1 MKKLLIVAGLVL
13 SSSAAM
19 AQEQIAVTLCSFVAE
34 DNRNQVRKVLTDNK
48 LNMRNIYSGIR
59 CNNESLLQLAIR
71 NDALDT
77 GTFIVK
83 QMPAKVLADASYEAW
98 ASANGFSDSALVNI
112 IKTRL
117 GE

>member
-1 MKKLLIVAGLVL
+1 MKKLLIIAGLVV
-13 SSSAAM
+13 SSSAM
-19 AQEQIAVTLCSFVAE
+19 AQENIAVSLCSFVAE
-34 DNRNQVRKVLTDNK
+34 DNRNQVRKVLSDNK
-48 LNMRNIYSGIR
+48 LNMRNIYSNIR
-59 CNNESLLQLAIR
+59 CNNESLLQFAIR

-83 QMPAKVLADASYEAW
+83 QMPAKILADSDYEGW
-98 ASANGFSDSALVNI
+98 AAENGFADNPLVNI

>member
-1 MKKLLIVAGLVL
+1 MKKLLIITGLIFA
-13 SSSAAM
+13 SSAI
-19 AQEQIAVTLCSFVAE
+19 AQDQIAVSLCSFVAQ
-34 DNRNQVRKVLTDNK
+34 DNRNQVRKVLSDNK
-48 LNMRNIYSGIR
+48 LNMRNIYANIR

-83 QMPAKVLADASYEAW
+83 QMPAKVLAESGYDDW
-98 ASANGFSDSALVNI
+98 ATTNGFADSPLVNI

>member
-1 MKKLLIVAGLVL
+1 MKKLLLITGLVFA
-13 SSSAAM
+13 SSAM
-19 AQEQIAVTLCSFVAE
+19 AQDQIAASLCSFVAQ
-34 DNRNQVRKVLTDNK
+34 DNRNQVRKVLADNK
-48 LNMRNIYSGIR
+48 LNLRNIYGSVR
-59 CNNESLLQLAIR
+59 CNNESLLQLAVR

-83 QMPAKVLADASYEAW
+83 QMPAKALAEAGYDEW
-98 ASANGFSDSALVNI
+98 AEANGFSDNPLVNI

>member
-1 MKKLLIVAGLVL
+1 MKKLLIITGLVFT
-13 SSSAAM
+13 SSAI
-19 AQEQIAVTLCSFVAE
+19 AQDQIATSLCSFVAQ
-34 DNRNQVRKVLTDNK
+34 DNRNQVRKVLSDNK
-48 LNMRNIYSGIR
+48 LNMRTIYTGIR

-83 QMPAKVLADASYEAW
+83 QMPAKILAESGYDGW
-98 ASANGFSDSALVNI
+98 ATENGFADSPLVNI